1 MQGKDR
7 VRAAKQGVLRG
18 VSIMN
23 HGLPNGQ
30 GWIGAAHRFYDWTL
44 GCISV
49 TGEEIDEIFKLV
61 PVCTPV
67 EIRP

>member
-1 MQGKDR
+1 
-7 VRAAKQGVLRG
+7 
-18 VSIMN
+18 MN